1 MEIELLKQ
9 ILEKVEQL
17 DRGLNSLGD
26 KVNSLDDKVNSLGN
40 EVNSLRTDMNEKFD
54 KVDGQL
60 SNLQES
66 VLRIEVTQQE
76 DILSVLGYINSKLED
91 TAKKSDV
98 NAIRQDLE
106 FNVKENSLFKL
117 ELDRLKRNS
126 YE

>member
-26 KVNSLDDKVNSLGN
+26 K
-40 EVNSLRTDMNEKFD
+40 VNSLRTDMNEKFD

-98 NAIRQDLE
+98 NTIRQDLE